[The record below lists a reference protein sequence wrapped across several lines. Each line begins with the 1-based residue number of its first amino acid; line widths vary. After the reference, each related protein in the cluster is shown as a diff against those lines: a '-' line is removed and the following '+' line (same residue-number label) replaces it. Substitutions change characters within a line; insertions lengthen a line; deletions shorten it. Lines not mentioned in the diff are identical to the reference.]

1 MKLLLATPAT
11 RALPDDCAV
20 PCGKTEW
27 IVIQKSAGTMDV
39 KTLAT
44 QWQRQLAGFG
54 KQALLKVSNA
64 IELLKDPSPEELQ
77 ALAEAAAKPSAKEIP
92 STSSN
97 FVTFSTSIL
106 VLTLV
111 VGLVV
116 ASLTLLSQRKPSAEA
131 TASATTKSGATSA
144 ARPVESYALPLPP
157 SALPP
162 PPSAP
167 LGATMMMEP
176 TKKAVGTRESNEPK
190 SEDFEIVPKPK
201 WHEQPF
207 R

>member
-1 MKLLLATPAT
+1 MRTHVRLAFRPFLPSSSNKLAA
-11 RALPDDCAV
+11 
-20 PCGKTEW
+20 GK
-27 IVIQKSAGTMDV
+27 MDV

-44 QWQRQLAGFG
+44 QWQRQIAGFG
-54 KQALLKVSNA
+54 KQALLKVSDA

-77 ALAEAAAKPSAKEIP
+77 ALAEAAAKPSAKEMP

-131 TASATTKSGATSA
+131 TASATTKSVTSA
-144 ARPVESYALPLPP
+144 TRPVESYDLPLPP

-176 TKKAVGTRESNEPK
+176 SKKAIGTSEGNVPK

-201 WHEQPF
+201 WHEKPF

>member
-1 MKLLLATPAT
+1 ML
-11 RALPDDCAV
+11 
-20 PCGKTEW
+20 
-27 IVIQKSAGTMDV
+27 DV

-44 QWQRQLAGFG
+44 QWQRQLAGIG
-54 KQALLKVSNA
+54 KQALLKVSDA

-77 ALAEAAAKPSAKEIP
+77 ALSEAAAKPSAQEIP
-92 STSSN
+92 STSAGI
-97 FVTFSTSIL
+97 FSFSIL

-111 VGLVV
+111 VGLIV

-131 TASATTKSGATSA
+131 TASATTNSGATSA

>member
-1 MKLLLATPAT
+1 MRTHVRLALFRPFL
-11 RALPDDCAV
+11 R
-20 PCGKTEW
+20 GK
-27 IVIQKSAGTMDV
+27 MDV

-44 QWQRQLAGFG
+44 QWQRQIAGFG
-54 KQALLKVSNA
+54 KQALLKVSDA

-131 TASATTKSGATSA
+131 TASATTKSGVTSA
-144 ARPVESYALPLPP
+144 TRPVESYDLPLPP

-176 TKKAVGTRESNEPK
+176 SKKAIGTREGNVPK

-201 WHEQPF
+201 WHEKPF

>member
-1 MKLLLATPAT
+1 
-11 RALPDDCAV
+11 
-20 PCGKTEW
+20 
-27 IVIQKSAGTMDV
+27 MDV

-44 QWQRQLAGFG
+44 QWQRQIAGFG
-54 KQALLKVSNA
+54 KQALLKVSDA

-77 ALAEAAAKPSAKEIP
+77 ALAEAAAQPSAQEIP
-92 STSSN
+92 STSVGIVS
-97 FVTFSTSIL
+97 FSIL

-111 VGLVV
+111 VGLIV

-131 TASATTKSGATSA
+131 TASATTKSVTSA
-144 ARPVESYALPLPP
+144 TRPVESYDLPLPP

-176 TKKAVGTRESNEPK
+176 SKKAIGTSEGNVPK

-201 WHEQPF
+201 WHEKPF

>member
-1 MKLLLATPAT
+1 
-11 RALPDDCAV
+11 
-20 PCGKTEW
+20 
-27 IVIQKSAGTMDV
+27 MDV

-131 TASATTKSGATSA
+131 TASATTNSGATSA

-176 TKKAVGTRESNEPK
+176 SKTAVGTRESNEPK

>member
-1 MKLLLATPAT
+1 ML
-11 RALPDDCAV
+11 
-20 PCGKTEW
+20 
-27 IVIQKSAGTMDV
+27 DV

-54 KQALLKVSNA
+54 KQALLKVSDA

-77 ALAEAAAKPSAKEIP
+77 ALSEAAAKPSAQEIP
-92 STSSN
+92 STSAGI
-97 FVTFSTSIL
+97 FSFSIL

-111 VGLVV
+111 VGLIV

>member
-1 MKLLLATPAT
+1 MNELTSASPSDPSFLHHPTNC
-11 RALPDDCAV
+11 R
-20 PCGKTEW
+20 GK
-27 IVIQKSAGTMDV
+27 MDV

-44 QWQRQLAGFG
+44 QWQRQIAGFG
-54 KQALLKVSNA
+54 KQALLKVSDA

-131 TASATTKSGATSA
+131 TASATTKSVTSA
-144 ARPVESYALPLPP
+144 TRPVESYDLPLPP

-176 TKKAVGTRESNEPK
+176 SKKAIGTSEGNVPK

-201 WHEQPF
+201 WHEKPF

>member
-1 MKLLLATPAT
+1 
-11 RALPDDCAV
+11 
-20 PCGKTEW
+20 
-27 IVIQKSAGTMDV
+27 MDV

-44 QWQRQLAGFG
+44 QWQRQIAGFG
-54 KQALLKVSNA
+54 KQALLKVSDA
-64 IELLKDPSPEELQ
+64 RELLKDPSPEELQ

-131 TASATTKSGATSA
+131 TPSATTKSVTSA
-144 ARPVESYALPLPP
+144 TRPVESYDLPLPP

-176 TKKAVGTRESNEPK
+176 SKKAIGTSEGNVPK

-201 WHEQPF
+201 WHEKPF

>member
-1 MKLLLATPAT
+1 MRTHVRLALFRPFLRSSSNKLA
-11 RALPDDCAV
+11 R
-20 PCGKTEW
+20 GK
-27 IVIQKSAGTMDV
+27 MDV

-44 QWQRQLAGFG
+44 QWQRQIAGFG
-54 KQALLKVSNA
+54 KQALLKVSDA

-77 ALAEAAAKPSAKEIP
+77 ALAEAAAKPSAKEMP

-131 TASATTKSGATSA
+131 TASATTKSVTSA
-144 ARPVESYALPLPP
+144 TRPVESYDLPLPP

-176 TKKAVGTRESNEPK
+176 SKKAIGTSEGNVPK

-201 WHEQPF
+201 WHEKPF